1 MSDHRGFASYLRA
14 SSAACALLATSLYS
28 QAQTTQG
35 ATNFSATNSNQV
47 VSVQQSGSGFGLKVS
62 TPSIGPVGAI
72 FGQATGTSGYNNG
85 VWGRTYSPAGVA
97 VRGEAMANS
106 GDPTGIAG
114 FSDFSRNGI
123 GIYGH
128 ANYNGIGVL
137 GQIDSQ
143 DFTGIGVYGRAGGSC
158 CGIPGVFEQDAAAT
172 GGYPIILVGQYLDVN
187 HQVQRVFT
195 VDTSHVFSPTFWASG
210 DSAGDDLYVGR
221 TPNNSGNVFRV
232 DPTGAVYADG
242 GYHTGGADFAESF
255 EVQGSTKSYAAGDVM
270 VIDQS
275 ATRRL
280 TQSSQ
285 AYSTLVAGIYSTKP
299 GMLASPY
306 GMNQA
311 HQPDIPLAVVGVVP
325 CKVTTD
331 NGAIQPGDLLVTSAK
346 TGYAMK
352 GTDKSQMVGAV
363 LGKALE
369 PLQKGDGVI
378 QVLVSLQ

>member
-1 MSDHRGFASYLRA
+1 MSYHRGFASLLRA
-14 SSAACALLATSLYS
+14 GLVAGALLATSLCS
-28 QAQTTQG
+28 TAQAPQG
-35 ATNFSATNSNQV
+35 ATNFSASDSTQV
-47 VSVQQSGSGFGLKVS
+47 VNVQQSGTGFGLKVN
-62 TPSIGPVGAI
+62 TPSTGPVGAI

-85 VWGRTYSPAGVA
+85 VWGRTYSNAGVA
-97 VRGEAMANS
+97 VRGEAMAS
-106 GDPTGIAG
+106 TGDPTGVAG
-114 FSDFSRNGI
+114 FSDYSRTGI
-123 GIYGH
+123 GMYGH

-143 DFTGIGVYGRAGGSC
+143 DNSGIGVYGRSGGSC

-172 GGYPIILVGQYLDVN
+172 GGYPVILVGQYLDAN
-187 HQVQRVFT
+187 KQIQQVFS
-195 VDTSHVFSPTFWASG
+195 VDTNSVGGPSFFATGNGS
-210 DSAGDDLYVGR
+210 DLYVGR
-221 TPNNSGNVFRV
+221 VQNSATNVFRV
-232 DPTGAVYADG
+232 DVTGAVYADG

-255 EVQGSTKSYAAGDVM
+255 EVQGSTAAYAAGDVL

-280 TQSSQ
+280 TQSSR

-325 CKVTTD
+325 CKVTTE
-331 NGAIQPGDLLVTSAK
+331 NGAIQPGDLLVTAAK
-346 TGYAMK
+346 PGYAMK
-352 GTDKSQMVGAV
+352 GTDRNQMVGAV

-369 PLQKGDGVI
+369 PLAKGDGVI